1 MDDNSKRLLFF
12 ILISMPLLFFYQS
25 SLAKKQKAEKAR
37 TEAVRQAEALQN
49 PAAPGITPDGVQAT
63 SGATSQTQSLTDT
76 GKDLSTST
84 LTQETGS
91 EIVVDTKTY
100 HIVFDTAGAH
110 PTQWQI
116 VDPEFAKV
124 VQADIDAAVKAKK
137 ADIPK
142 IRDFRPIDIIPQYK
156 NIEPGQD
163 YPFMVV
169 LNQNG
174 RYVDSLNRRVYT
186 VDGPKTVAGD
196 AGTSESVV
204 VTFTSPPVDGIRLIK
219 TFRFPVDGYLAS
231 VEMKVENVA
240 AQTVAFTEN
249 LQPGLGLM
257 WGPGLGSDHLTDTGD
272 NNLFKVAV
280 YDGEQI
286 HSESLSDWQK
296 ARKQRV
302 EEEWVADGKQGWKWA
317 GLDSRFYMTAI
328 LPQEP
333 SSRVRGLVK
342 GAHVPQDEKVLKT
355 TAAPLSAEIYSAP
368 FRLAAGESQAFHYT
382 VFVGPKKRALLVDV
396 DKRHPGYDLSKLMFQ
411 SDWWLSQ
418 NLIRPVALL
427 MLWLMNWFHALTGN
441 FGVSIIL
448 VTIAMRLMTQP
459 FTHMGMKSQ
468 ARVMAEQ
475 QRIKPL
481 IDAINEKYKEDPQK
495 RSAETWK
502 TYKEHG
508 VNPLGMMKG
517 CVWMMVQIPF
527 FFALYRLLLG
537 AIDLR
542 GEGFLWMTDLTAPD
556 ALFTLPFTIPF
567 LGNKFNLLPI
577 LMGVSQVFAQRL
589 QSNNIQDP
597 MQKQMATIM
606 PIMFTFMLY
615 NFAAG
620 LSLYW
625 FISNIWQIIFQI
637 FVNKKVKEE
646 AERKVHLAFEQRQKS
661 AQTGKPIVLIQ
672 KRKPAAAS
680 GGKPTWQERLTS
692 YIETKAKEAEAIQR
706 AKAEGQ
712 PQPKGKK
719 DK

>member
-12 ILISMPLLFFYQS
+12 ILVSMPLLFFYQS
-25 SLAKKQKAEKAR
+25 SLAKKQRAEKAK
-37 TEAVRQAEALQN
+37 TEATRLAEAQQN
-49 PAAPGITPDGVQAT
+49 PAASVSPDGVQTT
-63 SGATSQTQSLTDT
+63 SGATSLTQSLMAL
-76 GKDLSTST
+76 GQEFSSGT
-84 LTQETGS
+84 LAQEKGS

-124 VQADIDAAVKAKK
+124 VQADIDAAHKANQ
-137 ADIPK
+137 AEIPK

-156 NIEPGQD
+156 DIEKDQD

-174 RYVDSLNRRVYT
+174 RYVDALNRRVYK
-186 VDGPKTVAGD
+186 VDGPRTVAGD

-204 VTFTSPPVDGIRLIK
+204 LTFTSPAVDGIRLVK
-219 TFRFPVDGYLAS
+219 TFRFPVNGYLAN

-240 AQTVAFTEN
+240 TQTAAFTEN

-257 WGPGLGSDHLTDTGD
+257 WGPGLGSAHLTDPGD
-272 NNLFKVAV
+272 SRLFKVAV
-280 YDGEQI
+280 YDGEKI
-286 HSESLSDWQK
+286 YSEALSDWQK

-302 EEEWVADGKQGWKWA
+302 EKEWEAGGKQGWKWA
-317 GLDSRFYMTAI
+317 GLDSRFYMAAI
-328 LPQEP
+328 LPQELTP
-333 SSRVRGLVK
+333 RVRGLVK
-342 GAHVPQDEKVLKT
+342 GTHVPLDEKVLKT
-355 TAAPLSAEIYSAP
+355 TASPLSAEIYSAP
-368 FRLAAGESQAFHYT
+368 FRLTAGESQTFHYT
-382 VFVGPKKRALLVDV
+382 VFVGPKKRALLVDI
-396 DKRHPGYDLSKLMFQ
+396 DKHHPGYNLSNLMFQ

-475 QRIKPL
+475 ARIKPL
-481 IDAINEKYKEDPQK
+481 IDAINEKYKDDPQK

-502 TYKEHG
+502 TYREHG

-517 CVWMMVQIPF
+517 CVWMMIQIPF

-556 ALFTLPFTIPF
+556 ALFTLPFSLPL
-567 LGNKFNLLPI
+567 LGNKLNILPI

-597 MQKQMATIM
+597 TQKQMATIM

-625 FISNIWQIIFQI
+625 FISNIWQIIFQV

-646 AERKVHLAFEQRQKS
+646 AERKVHLAFEQRQKA
-661 AQTGKPIVLIQ
+661 AQGVGGKPIVLVQ
-672 KRKPAAAS
+672 KRKATATAS
-680 GGKPTWQERLTS
+680 GSKPTWQERLTT

-706 AKAEGQ
+706 AKAEDA
-712 PQPKGKK
+712 PKKK